1 MRYCIPYLIISMS
14 CLCITLAGGRLAHD
28 RTARQVTR
36 LSDRY
41 LGQVSATKLRTGY
54 NF

>member
-1 MRYCIPYLIISMS
+1 MHYRILYLIVAMN

-28 RTARQVTR
+28 RAARQVTR

-41 LGQVSATKLRTGY
+41 LGQVSAIKLRMGY